1 MNRHYGVVLIGC
13 GHIGEDHIQD
23 IYYREGITV
32 VGVVDHNL
40 SRAQEFA
47 RKYKAQSYATDYREY
62 LSRSDVDIVII
73 ATYVNSHLEILRN
86 CLSAGKHVICEKP
99 IAASLKDGQEFI
111 KLVKSSPCK
120 VIVSYI
126 LRCNET
132 YQKAAELI
140 QSGVIGTVKTIRMVQ
155 NHHCKDWER
164 YKALLK
170 DCSPIVDCGV
180 HYMDVMQWFTGSEI
194 IGVDGFGTV
203 LDSDLPQGIYNYG
216 VINVRLQNG
225 AVGYYEAG
233 WSKTLASCNIKEFVG
248 DKGRLSITLN
258 AMRSKD
264 VEEGDLIEL
273 YRFEGNQYITLN
285 VNAKYKNM
293 WAQFKRLTDMIE
305 NNAPAVPDIDEVF
318 SGFKA
323 VMQADAIVRGRLGL
337 QPENRF

>member
-1 MNRHYGVVLIGC
+1 MNRYYGVVLIGC
-13 GHIGEDHIQD
+13 GHIGEEHIQD

-47 RKYKAQSYATDYREY
+47 RKYQAQSYNTDYREY
-62 LSRSDVDIVII
+62 LSRGDVDVVII
-73 ATYVNSHLEILRN
+73 ATYVNSHLEILRD
-86 CLSAGKHVICEKP
+86 CLGAGKHVICEKP
-99 IAASLKDGQEFI
+99 IAASLQDGQEFVR
-111 KLVKSSPCK
+111 LVKSSPCK

-140 QSGVIGTVKTIRMVQ
+140 QSGIIGTVKTMRMVQ
-155 NHHCKDWER
+155 NHHCKDWGR

-203 LDSDLPQGIYNYG
+203 LDNDLPQGAYNYG

-233 WSKTLASCNIKEFVG
+233 WSRMLASCNIKEFVG

-264 VEEGDLIEL
+264 VEEGDLIEV
-273 YRFEGNQYITLN
+273 YRCEGNRYITMN
-285 VNAKYKNM
+285 VKAKYKNM
-293 WAQFKRLTDMIE
+293 WAQFNRLTDMIE
-305 NNAPAVPDIDEVF
+305 DNAPAVPDIDEVF

-323 VMQADAIVRGRLGL
+323 VMQADAMVRGKLGVRT
-337 QPENRF
+337 ENSF